1 MLEFFGIQVYAI
13 ESGGECDALLAQV
26 TPTLVIT
33 DLAMP
38 GVDGWEALAI
48 VRDNPATAAIP
59 VVAVTSYHS
68 ARLEDEAIN
77 GGFDAYFPKPL
88 DAASFVQDLDALI
101 SA

>member
-1 MLEFFGIQVYAI
+1 
-13 ESGGECDALLAQV
+13 
-26 TPTLVIT
+26 
-33 DLAMP
+33 MP
-38 GVDGWEALAI
+38 GVDGWEVLAI